1 MSLEREISFAE
12 VATFHGHVCPGLA
25 MGYRMALG
33 GMRTLADARS
43 EDEELVAVVENDAC
57 GVDAVQYLS
66 GCTFGKGNLIFKDVG
81 KQAYTFFHLSSG
93 RAVRV
98 ITADSEGMR
107 ARGGSGEDREK
118 WIEWLLAAP
127 EEEVVAV
134 KEVEMPAPEYAR
146 IHKSATCSFCGERV
160 METRARLRD
169 GQVSCIPC
177 ADVG

>member
-1 MSLEREISFAE
+1 M
-12 VATFHGHVCPGLA
+12 
-25 MGYRMALG
+25 
-33 GMRTLADARS
+33 
-43 EDEELVAVVENDAC
+43 
-57 GVDAVQYLS
+57 
-66 GCTFGKGNLIFKDVG
+66 
-81 KQAYTFFHLSSG
+81 
-93 RAVRV
+93 